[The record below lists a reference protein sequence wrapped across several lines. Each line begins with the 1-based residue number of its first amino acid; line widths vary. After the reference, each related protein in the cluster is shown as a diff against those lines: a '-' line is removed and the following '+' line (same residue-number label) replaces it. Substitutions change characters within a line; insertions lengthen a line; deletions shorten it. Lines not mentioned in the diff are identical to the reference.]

1 MRKSRGFTL
10 IELLVVVVIIGI
22 LASVAV
28 PNFMGAQDKAKNAG
42 VQANAHSVQMALEQY
57 GVDQA
62 GVYPDN
68 GNFYAQV
75 IQKVEYMAG
84 GAYPKTPWGKGPQT
98 ANVVPTVT
106 VLNGQIGTAD
116 GVNNGTFI
124 ESHYGAVCYA
134 VSGSASDT
142 YTITG
147 IGKKAS
153 KAVVVSVL
161 KNN

>member
-42 VQANAHSVQMALEQY
+42 VQANAHSVQMALEQF

-68 GNFYAQV
+68 ANFYAQV
-75 IQKVEYMAG
+75 IQKPEYMAS
-84 GAYPKTPWGKGPQT
+84 GAYPKTPWGKGPQA
-98 ANVVPTVT
+98 ANIVPTKVA
-106 VLNGQIGTAD
+106 LNESPGA
-116 GVNNGTFI
+116 GVNNGTFA
-124 ESHYGAVCYA
+124 ENHYGAVCYA
-134 VSGSASDT
+134 VGGTASDT

-147 IGKKAS
+147 IGKKAGN
-153 KAVVVSVL
+153 AVVVSVL

>member
-57 GVDQA
+57 GVDKA

-68 GNFYAQV
+68 GNFYAEV
-75 IQKVEYMAG
+75 IQKPEYMAG
-84 GAYPKTPWGKGPQT
+84 GAYPKTPWGKGPQS
-98 ANVVPTVT
+98 ANVVPTK
-106 VLNGQIGTAD
+106 TA
-116 GVNNGTFI
+116 VNDSLGAGINTGTFA
-124 ESHYGAVCYA
+124 ENHYGAVCYA
-134 VSGSASDT
+134 VGGTASDT

-147 IGKKAS
+147 IGKKS
-153 KAVVVSVL
+153 SNAVVVSVL

>member
-57 GVDQA
+57 GVDNA
-62 GVYPDN
+62 GVYPVKADFY
-68 GNFYAQV
+68 GNV
-75 IQKVEYMAG
+75 IQKTEYMAG
-84 GAYPKTPWGKGPQT
+84 GAYPKTPWGQAQT
-98 ANVVPTVT
+98 ANIAPTKV
-106 VLNGQIGTAD
+106 VLNDSLGAGINT
-116 GVNNGTFI
+116 GTFA
-124 ESHYGAVCYA
+124 ENHYGAVCYTEA
-134 VSGSASDT
+134 GTANDQ

-147 IGKKAS
+147 VGKKAGN
-153 KAVVVSVL
+153 AVVVSVL
-161 KNN
+161 NNT